1 MITNLYEI
9 FNEFSNQTT
18 RDTRKAILL
27 KYESP
32 HLKQFLIYA
41 FNPNIQFYI
50 KEFPK
55 EYIQPDTFPGLRIA
69 GIESELRKTYMFQ
82 IGNPI
87 ADKLTPEKRNT
98 ILLQLLES
106 FEPNEAKLYIK
117 MLQKNLDIPYLTVNI
132 INETFPNL
140 LQK

>member
-18 RDTRKAILL
+18 RDTRKSILL

>member
-9 FNEFSNQTT
+9 FNEFSKQTT

-55 EYIQPDTFPGLRIA
+55 EYIQPDTLPGLRIA

-87 ADKLTPEKRNT
+87 ADKLTPQKRNT

-117 MLQKNLDIPYLTVNI
+117 MLQKNLDIPYLTTNL
-132 INETFPNL
+132 INEIFPNL
-140 LQK
+140 LEK